1 MLLLSGLILSSFT
14 ATNAHTSASPKP
26 LTRNTQVLRRKKQ
39 KKCKNLDLITLRATD
54 ACKDFW
60 LENGPSSSPT
70 FSPRPSSIVTLN
82 PSVQPSRKP
91 STQPSSIPSSDQHQI
106 QAISPPGN
114 HQFFQLRYPV
124 FHQHTAQLHLHP
136 YVSFIAKA
144 YHSSN
149 QSVIIHSTNSFI
161 LFI

>member
-91 STQPSSIPSSDQHQI
+91 STQPSSIPSSDPTSNPSDQPSREPSI
-106 QAISPPGN
+106 FPTALPSVSPTHSPTTSPSIRKFYCQSLSFNQSIGN
-114 HQFFQLRYPV
+114 H
-124 FHQHTAQLHLHP
+124 
-136 YVSFIAKA
+136 SF
-144 YHSSN
+144 N
-149 QSVIIHSTNSFI
+149 
-161 LFI
+161 